1 MDIKLLG
8 QGYNS
13 DINTSVA
20 CELVELLNDST
31 FTKFTCLV
39 AFASYSGI
47 SGLTDKIHEAQ
58 HRGLE
63 VNVIIGI
70 DQLGTSKEALDE
82 LIEWNANAYVFHS
95 KSSPIYHPK
104 IYLFENNDEF
114 AVIIGSNNLTEFG
127 LLQNVECSVLLRD
140 SKSNI
145 LYTELYSYWGSLIN
159 RTDPTLL
166 KVTKEN
172 IQQLSEAKLIPSES
186 VRISKHE
193 SSKRREATESKT
205 PAIFKKLP
213 YSRRPIGFV
222 PKRILLKKQVASA
235 QTSTSVEIITSLN
248 EILIAEIPKS
258 GNRWK
263 QVNFSKDLYN
273 NFWGYA
279 YNTSK
284 TIFVASLELD
294 GTLGEL
300 KTKSLVSVSSDNH
313 RVEITCGESQ
323 YPAGGKP
330 IGIYVKTS
338 LDHFVSLVI
347 FPQDAIYSTVLD
359 YLTEKYNGP
368 TNRVKR
374 ITTTFEQLFD
384 VCPELPFFNH

>member
-8 QGYNS
+8 QGYNG
-13 DINTSVA
+13 DINTSVVG
-20 CELVELLNDST
+20 ELIELLGDCS

-39 AFASYSGI
+39 AFASYSGV

-58 HRGLE
+58 ERGLE
-63 VNVIIGI
+63 VNVIVGV
-70 DQLGTSKEALDE
+70 DQMGTSKEALDE
-82 LIEWNANAYVFHS
+82 LIMWNANTYVFHS

-127 LLQNVECSVLLRD
+127 LLQNVECSVLIRD
-140 SKSNI
+140 SKANI
-145 LYTELYSYWGSLIN
+145 LYTQLYSYWGKLIN

-186 VRISKHE
+186 VRTSRHE
-193 SSKRREATESKT
+193 SSKKRESAEGKT
-205 PAIFKKLP
+205 PTVFKKLP
-213 YSRRPIGFV
+213 YSKRPKGFT
-222 PKRILLKKQVASA
+222 PKRILLKQQVVSA
-235 QTSTSVEIITSLN
+235 QTTKNVEIVTNLN

-263 QVNFSKDLYN
+263 QVNFAKDLYN

-279 YNTSK
+279 YNTSR

-323 YPAGGKP
+323 YPTDGKP

-338 LDHFVSLVI
+338 SDRFISLVI
-347 FPQDAIYSTVLD
+347 FPKDAIYSAVLD

-384 VCPELPFFNH
+384 VCPELPIFNH